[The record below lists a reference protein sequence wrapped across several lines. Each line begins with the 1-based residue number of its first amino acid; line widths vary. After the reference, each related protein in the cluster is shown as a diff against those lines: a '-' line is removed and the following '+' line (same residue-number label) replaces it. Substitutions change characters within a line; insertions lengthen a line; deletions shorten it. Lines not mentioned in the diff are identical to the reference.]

1 MWTVPGGDKVNT
13 PVPCW
18 RSQKGAQGNRKASA
32 AGTGTA
38 GDGFV
43 SAVMDA
49 VSECLDEEVEGDFV
63 NVSAADGTTVRIYVD
78 K

>member
-1 MWTVPGGDKVNT
+1 MAFFYSWLPEQDL
-13 PVPCW
+13 
-18 RSQKGAQGNRKASA
+18 QGMDLS
-32 AGTGTA
+32 
-38 GDGFV
+38 
-43 SAVMDA
+43 SIMDA